1 MMQAM
6 QSSAV
11 SIVEDPSLRRDLI
24 SQNRQPT
31 RNQVHIKVS
40 LLNFHQSMKIK
51 VMDKKHSADK
61 FFYLFLAAWAIMIFM
76 PEAVH

>member
-31 RNQVHIKVS
+31 VEQVRSKVS
-40 LLNFHQSMKIK
+40 MPNFNQSG
-51 VMDKKHSADK
+51 
-61 FFYLFLAAWAIMIFM
+61 
-76 PEAVH
+76 PEARKVN